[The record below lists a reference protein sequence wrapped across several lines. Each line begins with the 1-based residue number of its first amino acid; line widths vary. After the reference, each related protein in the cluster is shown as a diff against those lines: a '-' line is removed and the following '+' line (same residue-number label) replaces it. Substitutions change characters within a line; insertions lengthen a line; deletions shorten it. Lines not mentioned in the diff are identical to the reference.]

1 VPRIVDLLTF
11 GGRAGSPGRHGS
23 GSGGGGGAAM
33 SPARVLTRRRR
44 WVVLVTVVALAIAA
58 VGLVALRGCREPVC
72 DPVQYPPGGV
82 RISTG
87 GVGGV
92 YEAYGLALADVLGDE
107 LPELAVRVDN
117 SSGSVDNL
125 TRLAT
130 GRADLAFISADTA
143 FKVPTIEEAARAR
156 GRIRA
161 VARIYDEYVQVVV
174 RSDSPAKSI
183 ADLRGK
189 RVSVGS
195 QGSSVEIT
203 AQRLLDAAGIG
214 DENDLL
220 RRSYSVSESAR
231 QLANGTLDAFF
242 WVGGLPTGAVA
253 ALASQIR
260 IRLLPVDRYVETL
273 HRQYGS
279 FYQLATVPAGTYTG
293 VDDTRTAA
301 VPSYLLASRSL
312 DDDLVFRLTGAL
324 FTHRTR
330 IAEAVPSSRVLDV
343 RSAISTAKIPLHAG
357 AVRYY
362 RSVKP

>member
-1 VPRIVDLLTF
+1 
-11 GGRAGSPGRHGS
+11 
-23 GSGGGGGAAM
+23 M
-33 SPARVLTRRRR
+33 
-44 WVVLVTVVALAIAA
+44 VALAVAA

-72 DPVQYPPGGV
+72 DPVQYPSNGI

-92 YEAYGLALADVLGDE
+92 YEAYGLALEDVLHDE
-107 LPELAVRVDN
+107 LPDLTVHVDN

-125 TRLAT
+125 KRLAN

-143 FKVPTIEEAARAR
+143 FKVASIEEEAGAP

-161 VARIYDEYVQVVV
+161 VARVYDEYVQVVV
-174 RSDSPAKSI
+174 RSDSPIKSL

-214 DENDLL
+214 NERDLR
-220 RRSYSVSESAR
+220 RRSYSVKESAD
-231 QLANGTLDAFF
+231 QLAAGTLDAFF
-242 WVGGLPTGAVA
+242 WVGGLPTQAVA
-253 ALASQIR
+253 QLASR
-260 IRLLPVDRYVETL
+260 LPIRLLPVDRYVDAL
-273 HRQYGS
+273 HRRYGS
-279 FYQLATVPAGTYTG
+279 FYQLATVPTGTYTNVG
-293 VDDTRTAA
+293 DTRTAA
-301 VPSYLLASRSL
+301 VPSYLLASRTL

-330 IAEAVPSSRVLDV
+330 IAEVVPSGRVLDV
-343 RSAISTAKIPLHAG
+343 RSAISTEKIPLHEG
-357 AVRYY
+357 AMRYY
-362 RSVKP
+362 RSIKP